1 MEKNLEKM
9 KEFAEKCRV
18 AFYLLMVQCKN
29 FIFLSYYMV

>member
-1 MEKNLEKM
+1 MENNLEKM

-29 FIFLSYYMV
+29 LIFLSYYMV